1 MTVYKEIHKYNFEDD
16 SPAIGEN
23 THLFFR
29 INKKQDL
36 AGITIPLYEEYTD
49 PETGEVVSRPI
60 LQEKTV
66 QATVDDQV
74 VTPDIGSG
82 FLGLSQVVVTGLN
95 SQDVNI
101 TPTQNQQLITVNGYV
116 GTIQVAP
123 VTSIIDGD
131 IQEANIRHGVNILGT
146 TGTYTGDK
154 AVQPVVS
161 NETLIMYEMG
171 VVDEENPTTLIV
183 LNPDTSGNVTVGAGT
198 ERQVYAIN
206 RNVVNL
212 TVLPVTAAIDS
223 DITTTNIRHGVDILG
238 VTGTYTGDE

>member
-36 AGITIPLYEEYTD
+36 AGITIPLYEDIID
-49 PETGEVVSRPI
+49 PETGEVIGTRPI

-66 QATVDDQV
+66 QATVDEQI

-82 FLGLSQVVVTGLN
+82 FLGLSQVTVTGLD

-101 TPTQNQQLITVNGYV
+101 TPTQSQQLIAVNGYV
-116 GTIQVAP
+116 GTIQVSP
-123 VTSIIDGD
+123 VTYEVDPD
-131 IQEANIRHGVNILGT
+131 IQQANIRHGVNILGV

-154 AVQPVVS
+154 PVTPIVS
-161 NETLIMYEMG
+161 DEILIMYEMG
-171 VVDEENPTTLIV
+171 VVDEEDPTTLIV
-183 LNPDTSGNVTVGAGT
+183 INPNA
-198 ERQVYAIN
+198 
-206 RNVVNL
+206 
-212 TVLPVTAAIDS
+212 
-223 DITTTNIRHGVDILG
+223 
-238 VTGTYTGDE
+238 